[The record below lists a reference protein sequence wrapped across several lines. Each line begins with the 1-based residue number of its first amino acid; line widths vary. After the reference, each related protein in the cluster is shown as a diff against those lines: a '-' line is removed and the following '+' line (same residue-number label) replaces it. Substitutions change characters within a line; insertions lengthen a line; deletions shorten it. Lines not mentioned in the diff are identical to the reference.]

1 MRRSKATDA
10 GGGADG
16 EIDFDFHRARA
27 AVLRRKAIAAFWHKL
42 LRGAVNSLLRALSAL
57 PASCSPQRSRE
68 RAEGTEGRVES

>member
-10 GGGADG
+10 RVGADG

-42 LRGAVNSLLRALSAL
+42 LRGAVSSLVGALSTLRTMFA
-57 PASCSPQRSRE
+57 PRRSSEYSE
-68 RAEGTEGRVES
+68 RIEG